1 MRMLIWSSLVFAGLA
16 SASLFSQE
24 QNAAEHRLKLQ
35 ETKRQTVLQTLPSA
49 LGSVGCDPKFN
60 IFFTTNFDREGP
72 GTIVKF
78 DSKAEKLVPIDFSAP
93 ELRNLVINEDRFTIT
108 TNSHL
113 YVRAALRTGKDRGPY
128 IVEFDADGKFKS
140 KTKLQGYFSVGHVG
154 VYPNGGFL
162 IVGHND
168 ADKRL
173 RKGYFTAIFSASGEL
188 QRYVDIK
195 DDARTTEMIQA
206 KNSNYVN
213 TSTPVPLDRT
223 IELGHLRSLD
233 DGNVYFLRRTSPAK
247 IYGINSG
254 GEVVRTIAV
263 DAGANMFPSDFEYSN
278 GYFAVRMHDPNK
290 PASGVFKIVA
300 AETGE
305 EFAEIEAQR
314 VSAAFSCYEAPATI
328 KVLTADDGKLVV
340 KTLQAN

>member
-1 MRMLIWSSLVFAGLA
+1 MRMLIWNTFVFAGLA

-24 QNAAEHRLKLQ
+24 QNAAEHRLRLQ
-35 ETKRQTVLQTLPSA
+35 ETKRQTVLQTLPST
-49 LGSVGCDPKFN
+49 LGSVGCDSKLN
-60 IFFTTNFDREGP
+60 IFFNTRIQREAP

-78 DSKAEKLVPIDFSAP
+78 DSQAEKLVPIDYSAP
-93 ELRNLVINEDRFTIT
+93 ELRDLAMNVSSFTVT
-108 TNSHL
+108 TNGHL
-113 YVRAALRTGKDRGPY
+113 YVPAALPRGKDRGWY
-128 IVEFDADGKFKS
+128 VVEFDADGKFKK
-140 KTKLQGYFSVGHVG
+140 KTKLRGQFVLEHVG
-154 VYPNGGFL
+154 VYTSGGFM
-162 IVGHND
+162 IVGHNVV
-168 ADKRL
+168 DKNL
-173 RKGYFTAIFSASGEL
+173 KMGYFTAIFNASGEL

-206 KNSNYVN
+206 KDSNYVN
-213 TSTPVPLDRT
+213 TSTPVALDRT
-223 IELGHLRSLD
+223 IELGHVRSLD
-233 DGNVYFLRRTSPAK
+233 DGNVYFLRRTSPAV

-254 GEVVRTIAV
+254 GEVVRTITING
-263 DAGANMFPSDFEYSN
+263 GANMFPSDFEYSN
-278 GYFAVRMHDPNK
+278 GYFAVRMNNPNK
-290 PASGVFKIVA
+290 AATGFFKIIA